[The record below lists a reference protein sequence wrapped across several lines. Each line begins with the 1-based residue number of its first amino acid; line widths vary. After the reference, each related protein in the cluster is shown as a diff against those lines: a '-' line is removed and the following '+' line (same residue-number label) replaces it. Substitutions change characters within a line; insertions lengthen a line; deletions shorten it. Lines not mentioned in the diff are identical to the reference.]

1 MPPSADECFF
11 RYERKGG
18 YVQAVKAGTAGLKH
32 LRFSIL
38 TLKKGENYKALSE
51 DTEAGFVI
59 LSGRCD
65 VKLADTVWTDLGER
79 EDVFSGRATAV
90 YIPPKVKYE
99 VRAKEN
105 LEVAICE
112 ASAGEVRSEPK
123 LIRPRDVQTRSVGID
138 NWKREIHDIIVDNVP
153 AQRLLV
159 GETFNPPGSWSSY
172 PPHKHDQDIP
182 GRESKLEEIYFYKI
196 QPEDGFGIQRIYDKR
211 GTDKLYLFRNNTGLL
226 FTRGYHPLVIA
237 PGYRL
242 YYLWML
248 AGNNRAIQVSIDPE
262 YQWIL
267 DAIPDKG
274 KRRPR

>member
-38 TLKKGENYKALSE
+38 TLKKGNYKALSE
-51 DTEAGFVI
+51 DTETGLII
-59 LSGRCD
+59 LSGRCN
-65 VKLADTVWTDLGER
+65 VELADTVWTDLGER

-105 LEVAICE
+105 LEVAICD

-123 LIRPRDVQTRSVGID
+123 LIRPRDVQTRSVGIG

-172 PPHKHDQDIP
+172 PPYKHNEDIP
-182 GRESKLEEIYFYKI
+182 GRESKLEEMYFYRT
-196 QPEDGFGIQRIYDKR
+196 QPED
-211 GTDKLYLFRNNTGLL
+211 
-226 FTRGYHPLVIA
+226 
-237 PGYRL
+237 
-242 YYLWML
+242 
-248 AGNNRAIQVSIDPE
+248 
-262 YQWIL
+262 
-267 DAIPDKG
+267 
-274 KRRPR
+274 

>member
-1 MPPSADECFF
+1 MTPSADKGFF
-11 RYERKGG
+11 KYERRGG
-18 YVQAVKAGTAGLKH
+18 YAQVVKAGVAGLKY

-38 TLKKGENYKALSE
+38 TLNKGENYKALSE
-51 DTEAGFVI
+51 DTETGLVI

-65 VKLADTVWTDLGER
+65 LELADTVWTDLGER
-79 EDVFSGRATAV
+79 EDVFSGRATAM

-99 VRAKEN
+99 MRAKEN

-112 ASAGEVRSEPK
+112 SSADGVGCQPK
-123 LIRPRDVQTRSVGID
+123 LIRPRDVQTRSAGTD
-138 NWKREIHDIIVDNVP
+138 NWQREIHDIIVDNVP

-196 QPEDGFGIQRIYDKR
+196 QPENGFGIQRIYDR
-211 GTDKLYLFRNNTGLL
+211 RDIDKLYLLRNDTGAV
-226 FTRGYHPLVIA
+226 FTSGYHPLVVA

-248 AGNNRAIQVSIDPE
+248 AGNNRAIQVSIDPK
-262 YQWIL
+262 YQWVL
-267 DAIPDKG
+267 EAVPDKE